1 MRAKR
6 TVSALTAA
14 VFASVMLTTPA
25 LAAKFEGNPVLTY
38 TMEDGGIALGVDGL
52 DGKQNVYAAQ
62 VTLELN
68 GKYPNAELIPNESYV
83 EVQNRVAISDNKTQ
97 LTVYLDSQVPIN
109 EGKKLE
115 LGSLN
120 FGDKTGM
127 PSRADLVLLDME
139 LDKTDFKVNVQ
150 NEADGA
156 GGGSGDHSSGGGSQS
171 QENSNNSSSNS
182 STSKAE
188 AKIKKTG
195 KGTVKVDPVKAAA
208 GDKVTITA
216 TPDKGYQVARVV
228 VTDRDKEEV
237 KVKELADNQ
246 FTFVQPKHAPV
257 TITVEFEEEK
267 EEQKPAP
274 EMPFTDIQKTDWYFD
289 AVGYVYQ
296 KGLMSG
302 TFATTFGPNITTTR
316 GMIVTILH
324 RMEGTPAAAG
334 ASFQDVQTGKYYANA
349 VAWAAA
355 NGIVTGYGN
364 STFGPNDTITRE
376 QLASILYRYASYKK
390 YDVSKRVNLGTF
402 ADAGKIHSYATESM
416 SWANASGLISGVGNA
431 MLSPETGA
439 TRAQVAAI
447 LMRFCE
453 NIAK

>member
-6 TVSALTAA
+6 TLSALTAA
-14 VFASVMLTTPA
+14 VFASVMLTNPA
-25 LAAKFEGNPVLTY
+25 LAAKFEGNFTLTY
-38 TMEDGGIALGVDGL
+38 ASEDEGIILGIDGL

-83 EVQNRVAISDNKTQ
+83 EVQNRTVVSEDKTR

-109 EGKKLE
+109 DGTKLE

-127 PSRADLVLLDME
+127 PSRADLILLDAE
-139 LDKTDFKVNVQ
+139 LDKTELAVNVQ
-150 NEADGA
+150 DGTE
-156 GGGSGDHSSGGGSQS
+156 GGSSDEGSGSHGG
-171 QENSNNSSSNS
+171 SSNS
-182 STSKAE
+182 RPNNSPEKEKAE
-188 AKIKKTG
+188 IKQTG
-195 KGTVKVDPVKAAA
+195 KGTVKVDPVKAEA

-216 TPDKGYQVARVV
+216 TPDQGYQVAHVV
-228 VTDRDKEEV
+228 VTDRDKDEV
-237 KVKELADNQ
+237 KVTELGDNR
-246 FTFVQPKHAPV
+246 FTFVQPKYGPV
-257 TITVEFEEEK
+257 TITVDFEEAK
-267 EEQKPAP
+267 AEQKPAP

-289 AVGYVYQ
+289 AAGYVYQ

-302 TFATTFGPNITTTR
+302 TSATTFGPNVTTTR

-324 RMEGTPAAAG
+324 RMEGKPAAAG
-334 ASFQDVQTGKYYANA
+334 ASFTDVQKGQYYADA

-364 STFGPNDTITRE
+364 SAFGPNDTITRE

-390 YDVSKRVNLGTF
+390 YDVSKRVDLSAF
-402 ADAGKIHSYATESM
+402 ADAGKIHSYATEAI
-416 SWANASGLISGVGNA
+416 SWANANELINGVGNA